1 MFNRSCLD
9 AQSVS
14 DDMTRLEQLFL
25 YGIAVCTLDIVQ
37 AILYLTHGHEA
48 RIIHQVV
55 MTDVHIRT
63 NGRMYPLIT
72 IMDTWVKKMLGCRL
86 LSLTDMSVWSY
97 GSSSYG
103 YVPQAPTRRTCN
115 LQDNTLC
122 ISVIV
127 YSEVCK
133 SVLC

>member
-9 AQSVS
+9 AQSAS
-14 DDMTRLEQLFL
+14 DYMTRLEQLFL

-72 IMDTWVKKMLGCRL
+72 MMDTWIKNAW
-86 LSLTDMSVWSY
+86 LSSFESHE
-97 GSSSYG
+97 
-103 YVPQAPTRRTCN
+103 YVGVVVR
-115 LQDNTLC
+115 
-122 ISVIV
+122 
-127 YSEVCK
+127 K
-133 SVLC
+133 